1 ASESSTLAQAAPIA
15 HAPKA
20 ISPTLRPVR
29 PKGLLCMGGHS
40 GWWGEGREPHPARR
54 ALSTIGPRPLRGRA
68 APSPAESGPLP
79 HGIPPPTRDPAP
91 SPAESSPLPRLRGRV
106 GVGARHTATPS
117 GATPLP
123 PPPPPPG
130 GPQATHPPPRPASRP
145 P

>member
-91 SPAESSPLPRLRGRV
+91 SPPESSPPPRLRGRV
-106 GVGARHTATPS
+106 GVGARHPAPPY
-117 GATPLP
+117 GAIAPPPLP
-123 PPPPPPG
+123 PYPERRLQRSAPPP
-130 GPQATHPPPRPASRP
+130 AAA
-145 P
+145 

>member
-79 HGIPPPTRDPAP
+79 HGIPPPPPRP
-91 SPAESSPLPRLRGRV
+91 SPPPPPPGRA
-106 GVGARHTATPS
+106 GGGAGPPPTRPA
-117 GATPLP
+117 AP
-123 PPPPPPG
+123 PPPPPP
-130 GPQATHPPPRPASRP
+130 PPRPGGRHEPPRP
-145 P
+145 PPSRRR